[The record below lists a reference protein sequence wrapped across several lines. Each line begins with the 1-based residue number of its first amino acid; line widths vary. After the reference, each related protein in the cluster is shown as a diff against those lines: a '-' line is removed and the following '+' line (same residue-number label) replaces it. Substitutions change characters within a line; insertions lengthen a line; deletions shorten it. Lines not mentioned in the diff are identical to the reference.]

1 MHVSLLFH
9 ILIPIQLIW
18 SDCIATH
25 SEREKE
31 KAVNVDAGKK
41 RRNKSK
47 AFRPNSLFDSSAPDL
62 LRLMMEPNTRLHH
75 LTVKCQHTK
84 KKGFTENLTIGKI
97 SLKAMV
103 LNTIFYS

>member
-1 MHVSLLFH
+1 MRLFTRNLAKLGIPLFH
-9 ILIPIQLIW
+9 ILIPIQLFW
-18 SDCIATH
+18 SDCFATH

-75 LTVKCQHTK
+75 LTVKWLHKNK
-84 KKGFTENLTIGKI
+84 K
-97 SLKAMV
+97 V
-103 LNTIFYS
+103 